1 MRHRKA
7 HRKLGR
13 TTSHRKALFRN
24 MLTAL
29 VNNDRIET
37 TLAKAKELKPLAD
50 KMVSLGK
57 DGSLAA
63 RRRAISILQDKS
75 SVKKLFSTLA
85 DRFGDRKGGYTR
97 VLKLGFRHGDNSP
110 MAIIEFLT
118 AEIKKKA
125 EKKTEKKAEKQPTKK
140 KTAKKK

>member
-37 TLAKAKELKPLAD
+37 TLAKAKELKPLSD